1 MQLFK
6 TSLVATFL
14 FFSTTLFAQFDL
26 NNVSVEVGYGYNGA
40 MALPVQNGAIN
51 TLLSLGKRL

>member
-1 MQLFK
+1 MKLFK

-26 NNVSVEVGYGYNGA
+26 NNVSV
-40 MALPVQNGAIN
+40 
-51 TLLSLGKRL
+51 